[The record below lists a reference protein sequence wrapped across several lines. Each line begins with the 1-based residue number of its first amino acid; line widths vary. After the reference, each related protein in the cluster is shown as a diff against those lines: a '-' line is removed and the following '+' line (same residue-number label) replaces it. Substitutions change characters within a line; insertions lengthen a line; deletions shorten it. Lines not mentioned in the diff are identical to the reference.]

1 MSHSVLHRATAAIL
15 YDCAMHSTYT
25 QTTIERTER
34 PWGWYESITEHPGY
48 KVKRIGVHP
57 GARLSL
63 QKHAQ
68 RAEHWTVVRGA
79 GRVTVDTQEF
89 DLRVGEHCDIA
100 IGQVH
105 RLANLTSEP
114 LEIVE
119 VQFGDYLDEDDI
131 VRLQDDF
138 GRV

>member
-1 MSHSVLHRATAAIL
+1 MR
-15 YDCAMHSTYT
+15 STFT

-68 RAEHWTVVRGA
+68 RAEHWTVVRGT
-79 GRVTVDTQEF
+79 GRVTIDAREF
-89 DLRVGEHCDIA
+89 DLAVGGHCDIA

-105 RLANLTSEP
+105 RLANLGSAP

-119 VQFGDYLDEDDI
+119 VQFGDYLGEDDI